1 MQALYLMSLEPIAET
16 WLSCTTKSS
25 PGRSNCFPKHP
36 MEEGIN
42 YALNHW
48 EELNMFLSDGAVE
61 IDKNVSE
68 REMKRVILNRKNS
81 LFVGNARGGRT
92 AAILAS
98 LTSAAVAMIWTR
110 NSISPSCWLTVRQRE
125 SRICWTGYQ
134 TAGKPRRKYAGHS
147 INQAPTA
154 RSTSSSR
161 NAHCTPGGSS
171 RVSRSLMALRNKG
184 THSSAPN
191 SNLRHRPPRQ
201 RDSAHFVF
209 PGRKCG
215 FRCLR

>member
-1 MQALYLMSLEPIAET
+1 
-16 WLSCTTKSS
+16 
-25 PGRSNCFPKHP
+25 
-36 MEEGIN
+36 
-42 YALNHW
+42 
-48 EELNMFLSDGAVE
+48 MFLSDGAVE

-147 INQAPTA
+147 INRVPKA
-154 RSTSSSR
+154 RSTSSYVTLTAHLAGPPASR
-161 NAHCTPGGSS
+161 RHLWPCGTKGPIRLPQIPIWRGTRLQDKGIQRTSSFQEGSAVSGACVNASFRVVRSCSLCGSS
-171 RVSRSLMALRNKG
+171 CNAWYSSL
-184 THSSAPN
+184 
-191 SNLRHRPPRQ
+191 RP
-201 RDSAHFVF
+201 SAHL
-209 PGRKCG
+209 PKRKSATP
-215 FRCLR
+215 